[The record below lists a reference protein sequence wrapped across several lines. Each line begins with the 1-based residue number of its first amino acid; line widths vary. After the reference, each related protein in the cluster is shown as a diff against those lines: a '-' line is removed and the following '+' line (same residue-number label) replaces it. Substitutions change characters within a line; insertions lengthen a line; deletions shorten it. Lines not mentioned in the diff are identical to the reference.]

1 MKTVTLRKIYQNKV
15 SLRDYV
21 VEQAIREGEAIRVV
35 YGDKETI
42 FTPHVL
48 STQGSLDRVV
58 YKSKFD
64 NRKYRLID
72 YDWVP
77 EQEEVLV
84 GQEQFLL

>member
-21 VEQAIREGEAIRVV
+21 VEQAIREGEAIRVI
-35 YGDKETI
+35 YGDEEVI
-42 FTPHVL
+42 LTPHVL
-48 STQGSLDRVV
+48 STQGLLDKVV

-64 NRKYRLID
+64 KREYRLID
-72 YDWVP
+72 YDWVT

-84 GQEQFLL
+84 GQGRLIV